1 MKLKKGE
8 LQIHIVSYIFVAIM
22 VFLTVYPV
30 LYTLMGS
37 LKTNLELTSGG
48 RFFPEK
54 MQINNYVTA
63 FVKGNFFSYTMNSVI
78 VSLAA
83 LVIATIT
90 GSMAGFTLARRI
102 FIGKKLILALYVSM
116 LFVALG
122 SVTLYPMYFL
132 LRSINLHKS
141 IYGLILAL
149 VGGQASNVLLVMGF
163 TMSIPKELDEAAI
176 IDGCS
181 IYGVFFRIVFP
192 LLKPIL
198 GVVALFTFRS
208 AWNDYIRPLILSM
221 GNPRLRTL
229 TVGVVQL
236 KYAAQAAVEWHIML
250 AGASIAIIP
259 RLVVYL
265 FANKQFISGLTA
277 GSVKG

>member
-1 MKLKKGE
+1 MKLKKGD
-8 LQIHIVSYIFVAIM
+8 LGIFIFSYIFVAIM
-22 VFLTVYPV
+22 MFLTVYPV
-30 LYTLMGS
+30 FYTILGS
-37 LKTNLELTSGG
+37 FKTNMELTQGG
-48 RFFPEK
+48 RLFPATW
-54 MQINNYVTA
+54 QYQNYITA
-63 FVKGNFFSYTMNSVI
+63 FIMGDFSRYTMNSVI
-78 VSLAA
+78 VCISA
-83 LVIATIT
+83 LVIATLT

-102 FIGKKLILALYVSM
+102 FVGKNLILSLYVSM

-122 SVTLYPMYFL
+122 SVTLYPMYHL
-132 LRSINLHKS
+132 LRSLQLHRS
-141 IYGLILAL
+141 MFGMILAL

-163 TMSIPKELDEAAI
+163 TRSIPRELDEAAT

-181 IYGVFFRIVFP
+181 IYGIFFRIVFP

-208 AWNDYIRPLILSM
+208 AWNEYIKALILSM
-221 GNPRLRTL
+221 GNNRIKTL
-229 TVGVVQL
+229 TVAVVQL

-250 AGASIAIIP
+250 AGASIAVIP
-259 RLVVYL
+259 ILLVYL

>member
-1 MKLKKGE
+1 
-8 LQIHIVSYIFVAIM
+8 
-22 VFLTVYPV
+22 
-30 LYTLMGS
+30 
-37 LKTNLELTSGG
+37 
-48 RFFPEK
+48 
-54 MQINNYVTA
+54 
-63 FVKGNFFSYTMNSVI
+63 
-78 VSLAA
+78 
-83 LVIATIT
+83 
-90 GSMAGFTLARRI
+90 
-102 FIGKKLILALYVSM
+102 M
-116 LFVALG
+116 LFVAMG
-122 SVTLYPMYFL
+122 SVTLYPMYSL

-208 AWNDYIRPLILSM
+208 SWNDYIRPLILSM
-221 GNPRLRTL
+221 GNPRLKTL

-236 KYAAQAAVEWHIML
+236 KYSAQAAVEWHIMM
-250 AGASIAIIP
+250 AGAAIAIIP
-259 RLVVYL
+259 ILIVYL
-265 FANKQFISGLTA
+265 FASKQFISGLTA